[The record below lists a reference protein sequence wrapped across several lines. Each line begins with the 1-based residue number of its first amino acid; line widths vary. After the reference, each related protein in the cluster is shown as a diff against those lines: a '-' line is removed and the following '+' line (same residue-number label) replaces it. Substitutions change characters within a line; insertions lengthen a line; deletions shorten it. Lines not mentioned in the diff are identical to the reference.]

1 MLAAI
6 SKYWFWLLL
15 LSVLPFH
22 SSSCQLQLP
31 DSPCP
36 SVFRYRCDDNVGL
49 YGEIAIT
56 SPDSESVQLDIEFSV
71 GNRVDGYNGKI
82 ELQGHHYD
90 EKLIDDVVNHRI
102 LSYKVY
108 FPTWQAIPPK
118 ISKISVNGIQI
129 CSGPKISVH
138 QVQIVTT
145 INLQHTLRVQVQ
157 PLSGNSVPVEGTQHQ
172 RPNGISSDPPRR
184 FENNLFNFQPSRPQ
198 VNGDDDD
205 LPDVVVNTFNFRPK
219 MPKDPTRVYGRN
231 PFLSQEQTKDAP
243 RDIQLVTPSSIFDVN
258 VAIAPSSGENSDRQ
272 INNNVEHSQQ
282 KERNTKR
289 GTTPDAEQTISDLL
303 SRNPFLSSLAA
314 IGDKPQEETGQNFN
328 RPTTQRPQIRTPLP
342 SRKPIDNNNAPD
354 VRQTQ
359 VGVVPKSNAVAV
371 PFEETCGRA
380 VTINQLVFH
389 GSTVQKGAYPW
400 LAALFWANSSAVS
413 YTVSYK
419 CSATL
424 ISHFHVVTAA
434 HCVKRKNRGY
444 DETLDAKDLL
454 VKLGK
459 LNIQEWTY
467 SPGEKIIAPKSIT
480 VHPDY
485 ISSHSD
491 ADIAVLELIEKIEF
505 TTSIRP
511 ICLWSGPTNLEMVV
525 GKLGTV
531 VGWGMDENGNITTSE
546 PRQVKLPVVSHENCL
561 SSSAV
566 FATQVT
572 GRTFCAGFR
581 NGSGPC
587 NGDSGSAFALQQ
599 NGRWMLRGIVS
610 ISVSEHNTRHCD
622 LSNYVIFTDAS
633 KYVDW
638 LLSFIK

>member
-6 SKYWFWLLL
+6 SKYCLWLLL
-15 LSVLPFH
+15 LSVLPFR

-36 SVFRYRCDDNVGL
+36 SVFRYRCDNNVGL

-56 SPDSESVQLDIEFSV
+56 SPDSENVQLDIEFTV

-82 ELQGHHYD
+82 ELQSHHYD

-102 LSYKVY
+102 LGYKVF

-118 ISKISVNGIQI
+118 ISKISVNGNLI
-129 CSGPKISVH
+129 CSGPKISV
-138 QVQIVTT
+138 
-145 INLQHTLRVQVQ
+145 Q
-157 PLSGNSVPVEGTQHQ
+157 PLSGNPVPVEGNQNLK
-172 RPNGISSDPPRR
+172 PNRISSDSPRR
-184 FENNLFNFQPSRPQ
+184 FENNLFNFQPRRPQ
-198 VNGDDDD
+198 DNGDDEGS
-205 LPDVVVNTFNFRPK
+205 PDVVVNTFNFRPT

-231 PFLSQEQTKDAP
+231 PFLP
-243 RDIQLVTPSSIFDVN
+243 P
-258 VAIAPSSGENSDRQ
+258 GEYDDRQ
-272 INNNVEHSQQ
+272 IESNMQPSEQ

-289 GTTPDAEQTISDLL
+289 GTTSDAEKTISDLL

-314 IGDKPQEETGQNFN
+314 IGDKLEEETGQNFN
-328 RPTTQRPQIRTPLP
+328 RLTTQRPQIRTPP
-342 SRKPIDNNNAPD
+342 ISRRPDDNNHAPD
-354 VRQTQ
+354 TRQTQ
-359 VGVVPKSNAVAV
+359 IGVVPKSNADPV
-371 PFEETCGRA
+371 PFEETCGKA

-389 GSTVQKGAYPW
+389 GGTVQKGAYPW

-491 ADIAVLELIEKIEF
+491 ADIAVLELIERIEF
-505 TTSIRP
+505 TASIRP
-511 ICLWSGPTNLEMVV
+511 ICLWSGPTSLEMVV

-531 VGWGMDENGNITTSE
+531 VGWGMDENGNIATSE

-572 GRTFCAGFR
+572 GRTFCAAKW
-581 NGSGPC
+581 PL
-587 NGDSGSAFALQQ
+587 DAE
-599 NGRWMLRGIVS
+599 GIVS

-638 LLSFIK
+638 LLTFVK

>member
-6 SKYWFWLLL
+6 FNYWLCLLL
-15 LSVLPFH
+15 LGVLP
-22 SSSCQLQLP
+22 SQSLSCQNQLP
-31 DSPCP
+31 DSPCS
-36 SVFRYRCDDNVGL
+36 SVFRYQCDDHVGL
-49 YGEIAIT
+49 YGEIAFA
-56 SPDSESVQLDIEFSV
+56 SPDSETVQLDIEFSV

-82 ELQGHHYD
+82 ELQGHHYK
-90 EKLIDDVVNHRI
+90 EKLIEDVVNHRT
-102 LSYKVY
+102 LSYKVF
-108 FPTWQAIPPK
+108 FPTWQDIPPK
-118 ISKISVNGIQI
+118 VSKISVNGNLI
-129 CSGPKISVH
+129 CSGPKISMH

-145 INLQHTLRVQVQ
+145 VNLQHRLRVQVQ
-157 PLSGNSVPVEGTQHQ
+157 PLSENSVPEEGAQNQ
-172 RPNGISSDPPRR
+172 RPNRIGNDPPRR
-184 FENNLFNFQPSRPQ
+184 FESNLFNFQPRRPD
-198 VNGDDDD
+198 VSGDDDVMPGV
-205 LPDVVVNTFNFRPK
+205 LSNPFNFRPK
-219 MPKDPTRVYGRN
+219 MPKDPTKVYGLN
-231 PFLSQEQTKDAP
+231 PFFAQENTQYTQDAP
-243 RDIQLVTPSSIFDVN
+243 QDIQLATPSSITQVN
-258 VAIAPSSGENSDRQ
+258 IAIAPTSDVLGNFPENTTADAIIIDVPGKHDDRRIQNNLQYSSPKD
-272 INNNVEHSQQ
+272 
-282 KERNTKR
+282 RNTKR
-289 GTTPDAEQTISDLL
+289 GT
-303 SRNPFLSSLAA
+303 SSAS
-314 IGDKPQEETGQNFN
+314 GQNFN
-328 RPTTQRPQIRTPLP
+328 RPTTQRPQVKTSIPPQRRPEE
-342 SRKPIDNNNAPD
+342 NNNLPGT
-354 VRQTQ
+354 RQTQ
-359 VGVVPKSNAVAV
+359 IGVMPKINADTI
-371 PFEETCGRA
+371 PFEDTCGRA

-389 GSTVQKGAYPW
+389 GGTVQKGAYPW

-424 ISHFHVVTAA
+424 ISQLHVVTAA

-491 ADIAVLELIEKIEF
+491 ADIAVLELIERIEF
-505 TTSIRP
+505 TTTIRP
-511 ICLWSGPTNLEMVV
+511 ICLWSGPTNLEVVV

-546 PRQVKLPVVSHENCL
+546 PRQVSLPVVSHEDCL
-561 SSSAV
+561 SSSAI

-610 ISVSEHNTRHCD
+610 ISVSEHATRHCD

-638 LLSFIK
+638 LLSFFK

>member
-1 MLAAI
+1 MLMC
-6 SKYWFWLLL
+6 K
-15 LSVLPFH
+15 
-22 SSSCQLQLP
+22 
-31 DSPCP
+31 
-36 SVFRYRCDDNVGL
+36 
-49 YGEIAIT
+49 
-56 SPDSESVQLDIEFSV
+56 
-71 GNRVDGYNGKI
+71 GYNGKI
-82 ELQGHHYD
+82 ELQGHHYK
-90 EKLIDDVVNHRI
+90 EKLIEDVVNHRT
-102 LSYKVY
+102 LSYKVF
-108 FPTWQAIPPK
+108 FPTWQDIPPK
-118 ISKISVNGIQI
+118 VSKISVNGNLI
-129 CSGPKISVH
+129 CSGPKISMH

-145 INLQHTLRVQVQ
+145 VNLQHRLRVQVQ
-157 PLSGNSVPVEGTQHQ
+157 PLSENSVPEEGAQNQ
-172 RPNGISSDPPRR
+172 RPNRIGNDPPRR
-184 FENNLFNFQPSRPQ
+184 FESNLFNFQPRRPD
-198 VNGDDDD
+198 VSGDDDVMPGV
-205 LPDVVVNTFNFRPK
+205 LSNPFNFRPK
-219 MPKDPTRVYGRN
+219 MPKDPTKVYGLN
-231 PFLSQEQTKDAP
+231 PFFAQAS
-243 RDIQLVTPSSIFDVN
+243 
-258 VAIAPSSGENSDRQ
+258 
-272 INNNVEHSQQ
+272 
-282 KERNTKR
+282 
-289 GTTPDAEQTISDLL
+289 
-303 SRNPFLSSLAA
+303 
-314 IGDKPQEETGQNFN
+314 GQNFN
-328 RPTTQRPQIRTPLP
+328 RPTTQRPQVKTSIPPQRRPEE
-342 SRKPIDNNNAPD
+342 NNNLPGT
-354 VRQTQ
+354 RQTQ
-359 VGVVPKSNAVAV
+359 IGVMPKINADTI
-371 PFEETCGRA
+371 PFEDTCGRA

-389 GSTVQKGAYPW
+389 GGTVQKGAYPW

-424 ISHFHVVTAA
+424 ISQLHVVTAA

-491 ADIAVLELIEKIEF
+491 ADIAVLELIERIEF
-505 TTSIRP
+505 TTTIRP
-511 ICLWSGPTNLEMVV
+511 ICLWSGPTNLEVVV

-546 PRQVKLPVVSHENCL
+546 PRQVSLPVVSHEDCL
-561 SSSAV
+561 SSSAI

-610 ISVSEHNTRHCD
+610 ISVSEHATRHCD

-638 LLSFIK
+638 LLSFFK

>member
-6 SKYWFWLLL
+6 SKYCLWLLL
-15 LSVLPFH
+15 LSVLPFR

-36 SVFRYRCDDNVGL
+36 SVFRYRCDNNVGL

-56 SPDSESVQLDIEFSV
+56 SPDSENVQLDIEFTV

-82 ELQGHHYD
+82 ELQSHHYD

-102 LSYKVY
+102 LGYKVF

-118 ISKISVNGIQI
+118 ISKISVNGNLI
-129 CSGPKISVH
+129 CSGPKISV
-138 QVQIVTT
+138 
-145 INLQHTLRVQVQ
+145 Q
-157 PLSGNSVPVEGTQHQ
+157 PLSGNPVPVEGNQNLK
-172 RPNGISSDPPRR
+172 PNRISSDSPRR
-184 FENNLFNFQPSRPQ
+184 FENNLFNFQPRRPQ
-198 VNGDDDD
+198 DNGDDEGS
-205 LPDVVVNTFNFRPK
+205 PDVVVNTFNFRPT

-231 PFLSQEQTKDAP
+231 PFLP
-243 RDIQLVTPSSIFDVN
+243 P
-258 VAIAPSSGENSDRQ
+258 
-272 INNNVEHSQQ
+272 
-282 KERNTKR
+282 
-289 GTTPDAEQTISDLL
+289 
-303 SRNPFLSSLAA
+303 
-314 IGDKPQEETGQNFN
+314 ETGQNFN
-328 RPTTQRPQIRTPLP
+328 RLTTQRPQIRTPP
-342 SRKPIDNNNAPD
+342 ISRRPDDNNHAPD
-354 VRQTQ
+354 TRQTQ
-359 VGVVPKSNAVAV
+359 IGVVPKSNADPV
-371 PFEETCGRA
+371 PFEETCGKA

-389 GSTVQKGAYPW
+389 GGTVQKGAYPW

-491 ADIAVLELIEKIEF
+491 ADIAVLELIERIEF
-505 TTSIRP
+505 TASIRP
-511 ICLWSGPTNLEMVV
+511 ICLWSGPTSLEMVV

-531 VGWGMDENGNITTSE
+531 VGWGMDENGNIATSE

-572 GRTFCAGFR
+572 GRTFCAAKW
-581 NGSGPC
+581 PL
-587 NGDSGSAFALQQ
+587 DAE
-599 NGRWMLRGIVS
+599 GIVS

-638 LLSFIK
+638 LLTFVK

>member
-1 MLAAI
+1 MLAVIA
-6 SKYWFWLLL
+6 KYWLWLVL
-15 LSVLPFH
+15 LSVFPFR

-56 SPDSESVQLDIEFSV
+56 PPDSENVKLDIEFTV

-82 ELQGHHYD
+82 ELQGHQYY
-90 EKLIDDVVNHRI
+90 EKLIEDVVNHRI

-118 ISKISVNGIQI
+118 ISKISVNGNLI

-157 PLSGNSVPVEGTQHQ
+157 PLSGNSVPVEGTQNQ
-172 RPNGISSDPPRR
+172 RPNRINSDPPRR
-184 FENNLFNFQPSRPQ
+184 FESNLFNFQPRRPQ
-198 VNGDDDD
+198 VDGDDED

-219 MPKDPTRVYGRN
+219 MPKDPSRVFGRN
-231 PFLSQEQTKDAP
+231 PFLSQETRQT
-243 RDIQLVTPSSIFDVN
+243 
-258 VAIAPSSGENSDRQ
+258 
-272 INNNVEHSQQ
+272 
-282 KERNTKR
+282 
-289 GTTPDAEQTISDLL
+289 
-303 SRNPFLSSLAA
+303 
-314 IGDKPQEETGQNFN
+314 FN
-328 RPTTQRPQIRTPLP
+328 QPTTQRPQIRTPLP
-342 SRKPIDNNNAPD
+342 SGRPADNSDVPD
-354 VRQTQ
+354 TRQTQ
-359 VGVVPKSNAVAV
+359 VGVIPKSNADVV

-389 GSTVQKGAYPW
+389 GGTVQKGAYPW

-424 ISHFHVVTAA
+424 VSHLHVVTAA

-491 ADIAVLELIEKIEF
+491 ADIAVLELIERIEF